1 MLGDLERA
9 KFSRGRML
17 LKIASDNQTDI
28 AAAEEAAVGLE
39 LVHLAT
45 LIHDDVIDD
54 ADLRRD
60 RANLRSQKGDRAA
73 ILFGDYLFS
82 ASIRQIQRTQPEA
95 SAKIFTE
102 QVEDTC
108 RGESIQDLMLTWED
122 SNPSMKLLEQAARG
136 KTGALFSYCTQAPL
150 ALDFEGFQH
159 QLPKAKECGYLCG
172 LGFQLADDLLDIAG
186 TEGDLGKPAGNDLV
200 KNTMTIPLFLMMEEL
215 GLNWQGLRSKYV
227 ENRESLGVDF
237 KVSEARKLLEIR
249 LGELRSKLMKLGGEL
264 EDEGVVILESLE
276 IFWSRYVEGR
286 IATFTDSRS

>member
-1 MLGDLERA
+1 MLGDLQRA

-17 LKIASDNQTDI
+17 LKIASDNGVDL

-73 ILFGDYLFS
+73 ILCGDFLFS

-108 RGESIQDLMLTWED
+108 RGESIQDLMLTWSD
-122 SNPSMKLLEQAARG
+122 SSPSLGLLEQAARG

-150 ALDFEGFQH
+150 ALDYMRFQE
-159 QLPKAKECGYLCG
+159 QMPLAKECGYLCG

-186 TEGDLGKPAGNDLV
+186 TQGDLGKPAGNDLV
-200 KNTMTIPLFLMMEEL
+200 KNTMTTPLFLMMEEL
-215 GLNWQGLRSKYV
+215 DLDWSGLRLRYV
-227 ENRESLGVDF
+227 DDREKLGADF
-237 KVSEARKLLEIR
+237 KASKAKSRLEAQLDEVRSQLFSQGENLE
-249 LGELRSKLMKLGGEL
+249 SQ
-264 EDEGVVILESLE
+264 GVVILESLQ

-286 IATFTDSRS
+286 MVTLTDSRI

>member
-1 MLGDLERA
+1 MLGDLHRA
-9 KFSRGRML
+9 KLSRGRML
-17 LKIASDNQTDI
+17 VKIASDNGVDLG
-28 AAAEEAAVGLE
+28 AAEEAAVGLE

-45 LIHDDVIDD
+45 LVHDDVIDD

-60 RANLRSQKGDRAA
+60 RANLRSQRGDRAA
-73 ILFGDYLFS
+73 ILCGDFLFS
-82 ASIRQIQRTQPEA
+82 ASIRQIQATQPET

-122 SNPSMKLLEQAARG
+122 SQPTMELLEQAARG

-150 ALDFEGFQH
+150 ALDVGKFSE

-186 TEGDLGKPAGNDLV
+186 SESDLGKPAGNDLV
-200 KNTMTIPLFLMMEEL
+200 KNTMTIPLFLFMKEL
-215 GLNWQGLRSKYV
+215 GLDWAALRERYV
-227 ENRESLGVDF
+227 NRRELLGEDF
-237 KVSEARKLLEIR
+237 KSSNAKGLLEKR
-249 LGELRSKLMKLGGEL
+249 LKELRLKLFELGEEL
-264 EDEGVVILESLE
+264 EENGVVMIETLQ

-286 IATFTDSRS
+286 MAVYADSRD